1 MATPGVAGAPAL
13 RVEGVSKTFPG
24 TKALDNVSLEVRRGE
39 IHALVGTNGSGKST
53 LIKILAGVQ
62 PADPGGSITIGEK
75 RFSADRLT
83 PAIAQTAG
91 LHFVHQVPAVFPMLT
106 VAENVALGRGF
117 SRGRGGRI
125 LWDEQRKQTRKLL
138 ERFQI
143 HALPDT
149 PLGFLKPAD
158 RTLVAIARAL
168 QDQEGEHDGVL
179 ILDEPTA
186 SLPGR
191 EVDRLLAMLR
201 RYASLGQAIIY
212 VTHRLGEVLR
222 ASDRV
227 SALLDGRCVGTL
239 TTRDLDEPKLVTFML
254 GRPMR
259 SLDAREAPRQTEEVA
274 AAIQG
279 LSGGAAVDATFALAP
294 GEILGI
300 AGLLGSG
307 AGDVLRVLFGSLPM
321 TAGRITLYGKPYH
334 PANEAEAVATGV
346 VYVPPDRML
355 EAVFPEMSV
364 RANITV
370 SSIRRYFRGGRLRHD
385 VEQTEATASINRF
398 LVRTAS
404 DTQPLSTLSGGN
416 QQKVVLA
423 RWLRDTP
430 KLVLLDEP
438 TQGVDINARS
448 EIHDLLRKAARAG
461 SSILVV
467 SSDFDELA
475 RLCDRAV
482 VMVEGRVVAN
492 LRPPAL
498 DVHELTKLAHFAS
511 EVA

>member
-1 MATPGVAGAPAL
+1 
-13 RVEGVSKTFPG
+13 
-24 TKALDNVSLEVRRGE
+24 
-39 IHALVGTNGSGKST
+39 
-53 LIKILAGVQ
+53 
-62 PADPGGSITIGEK
+62 
-75 RFSADRLT
+75 
-83 PAIAQTAG
+83 
-91 LHFVHQVPAVFPMLT
+91 MLT
-106 VAENVALGRGF
+106 VMENMAFGRGF
-117 SRGRGGRI
+117 IRGRGQRI
-125 LWDEQRKQTRKLL
+125 LWDEQRERTLKLL

-143 HALPDT
+143 HTLPDT

-168 QDQEGEHDGVL
+168 QDQEGEHHGVL
-179 ILDEPTA
+179 VLDEPTA

-191 EVDRLLAMLR
+191 EVDRLLEMLR

-212 VTHRLGEVLR
+212 VTHRLGEVLC

-227 SALLDGRCVGTL
+227 SALLDGRSVGTL
-239 TTRDLDEPKLVTFML
+239 LTRDLDEPKLVTFML

-259 SLDAREAPRQTEEVA
+259 SLGAKDPPRQAEDVA
-274 AAIQG
+274 ASIKG
-279 LSGGAAVDATFALAP
+279 LSGGASIDASFAIGP

-307 AGDVLRVLFGSLPM
+307 ASDVLRVLFGSLPM
-321 TAGRITLYGKPYH
+321 KAGEVTLGGRPYR
-334 PANEAEAVATGV
+334 PANEAEAVVAGV

-370 SSIRRYFRGGRLRHD
+370 SSIHRYFRGGRLRHD
-385 VEQTEATASINRF
+385 VEQTEATASIKRF

-423 RWLRDTP
+423 RWLRDKP

-448 EIHDLLRKAARAG
+448 EIHDLLRKAAREG

-475 RLCDRAV
+475 RLCDRAI
-482 VMVEGRVVAN
+482 VMVDGRVVAD
-492 LRPPAL
+492 LRPPSL